1 VEKVGINLNFLIAQ
15 IVNFVIVLVL
25 LQRLLYRPVLNMLE
39 ARKQR
44 VRESLAEADRV
55 LRKLPRP
62 NSATSRS

>member
-1 VEKVGINLNFLIAQ
+1 MEKVGINLNFLIAQ